1 MSITTREP
9 VAIAGAIQG
18 LIAAGI
24 ALALLFDW
32 VDWSTEQVGG
42 ILAVYT
48 AGVAVIAAVTRSKV
62 TPTATL

>member
-18 LIAAGI
+18 QISAVI
-24 ALALLFDW
+24 ALALLFGW

-48 AGVAVIAAVTRSKV
+48 ALVAVIAAVTRSKV

>member
-9 VAIAGAIQG
+9 VAIAGSIQG
-18 LIAAGI
+18 LISAVI

-48 AGVAVIAAVTRSKV
+48 ALVAVIAAVTRSKV

>member
-18 LIAAGI
+18 LISAVT

-48 AGVAVIAAVTRSKV
+48 ALVAVIAAVTGAKV
-62 TPTATL
+62 TPQGPH